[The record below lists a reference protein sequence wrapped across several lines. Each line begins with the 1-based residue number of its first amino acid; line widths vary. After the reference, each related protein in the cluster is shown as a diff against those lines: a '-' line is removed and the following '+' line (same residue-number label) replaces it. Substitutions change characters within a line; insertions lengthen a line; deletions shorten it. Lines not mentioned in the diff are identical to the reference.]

1 MTKTGA
7 QFHISIMLQKN
18 SGGSSIDV
26 KTWKSANIS
35 NVTKSTSMWPFS
47 EISTKTRWTACFSS
61 CPMCVR
67 ILRHHETHSSYQAHR
82 LKSTTQE
89 VICPNFL
96 QSHQNRA
103 ILTFWCGSFKTI
115 KRWLLTV
122 WEMGP
127 HVGIV
132 LAITLAMQRVMFTR
146 SAELGKNLPKVT
158 LGKNWPGFNWS
169 GKNGAWAG
177 NVFVITW

>member
-1 MTKTGA
+1 MKV
-7 QFHISIMLQKN
+7 Q
-18 SGGSSIDV
+18 
-26 KTWKSANIS
+26 SANIS

-47 EISTKTRWTACFSS
+47 EISTKTRWTACFFS

-67 ILRHHETHSSYQAHR
+67 ILRQEAHSSYQAHR

-115 KRWLLTV
+115 KRWWLTV

-158 LGKNWPGFNWS
+158 LGKNWPGLNWS
-169 GKNGAWAG
+169 GKNGPWGG